1 MRLLVSVRDAGEA
14 LAAIAG
20 GADIIDAKE
29 PTLGPLAPVSP
40 GALQSICAAVPP
52 AIPLSVALGDARRSE
67 LSEMATAVAPLQRRK
82 ALYFKA
88 ALLTASPWDAAAAIA
103 RTAGLL
109 ETRPD
114 RPALIVARYVEGAPG
129 DADNLASWVEVCA
142 VSGARGLLLDTS
154 RKDGGNLLA
163 SVDVHGLVALRR
175 CATRHGIWLALAGG
189 MTIDVVEL
197 LGEIRPHVVGVRGA
211 ACDGLRT
218 GTLSRERVTR
228 LRHAMRRVMAR
239 QEPQAFPA

>member
-52 AIPLSVALGDARRSE
+52 AIPLSVALGDADRSE
-67 LSEMATAVAPLQRRK
+67 LSEIASAVAPLQRRK

-88 ALLTASPWDAAAAIA
+88 ALLTASPWEAAAAIA
-103 RTAGLL
+103 TTAGLL
-109 ETRPD
+109 EARPD
-114 RPALIVARYVEGAPG
+114 CPALIVARYVDEPR
-129 DADNLASWVEVCA
+129 DADDLASWVEVCA

-163 SVDVHGLVALRR
+163 SMDVHGLVALRR

-189 MTIDVVEL
+189 LTIDDVEL

-228 LRHAMRRVMAR
+228 LRHAMRHVMTR

>member
-67 LSEMATAVAPLQRRK
+67 LSEIATAVAPLQRRK

-88 ALLTASPWDAAAAIA
+88 ARLTASPWEAAAPIA
-103 RTAGLL
+103 TRAGLL

-114 RPALIVARYVEGAPG
+114 RPALIVARYVDEPG

-154 RKDGGNLLA
+154 RKDGGDLLA
-163 SVDVHGLVALRR
+163 CVDVHSLVALRR

-189 MTIDVVEL
+189 MTIDDVEL
-197 LGEIRPHVVGVRGA
+197 LGEI
-211 ACDGLRT
+211 
-218 GTLSRERVTR
+218 
-228 LRHAMRRVMAR
+228 
-239 QEPQAFPA
+239 